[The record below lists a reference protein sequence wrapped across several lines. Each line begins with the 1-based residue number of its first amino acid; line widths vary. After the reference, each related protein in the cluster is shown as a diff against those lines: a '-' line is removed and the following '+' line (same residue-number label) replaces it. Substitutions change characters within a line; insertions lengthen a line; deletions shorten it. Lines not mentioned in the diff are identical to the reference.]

1 MRLDIMTIEVQ
12 KNMIYVVIVS
22 DHNLPNLL
30 AVLAQPSA
38 PERVLMVATS
48 RFVSAA
54 EKLKERIQALK
65 SNIVVEQLSAE
76 GLTGESMQEMFAW
89 ITRVFLP
96 VHEHYPNY
104 RWILNATG
112 GTKIMPMALEKAIQ
126 WDEIHYK
133 AFNDAQLQRWVL
145 PNTLLDN
152 MPLPQIS
159 PLEAL
164 KTYTEIEDSNNNS
177 IDQYAQAVIIAQK
190 IWDFYSAP
198 RENNPHIMLSERLN
212 AIWGREGRENEIYNQ
227 KSFLIP
233 WTVFQDQGVDIVDIT
248 VLKNWCQQ
256 LSDFSQQGFT
266 LDEDGLVIPANKPE
280 KSKKDWKNWISGL
293 WLETLITHWLIED
306 VGFKQEDVAKNVKLT
321 NHKREL
327 DFVFLHKSN
336 LQVIEAKAAPS
347 DEAHLNEIVRQ
358 IKSVTEVG
366 KLTNYL
372 VISPYFEKIVNNE
385 QRMKD
390 FEYNCQANQI
400 KIIKNKEGLLKAF
413 T

>member
-1 MRLDIMTIEVQ
+1 M
-12 KNMIYVVIVS
+12 
-22 DHNLPNLL
+22 
-30 AVLAQPSA
+30 
-38 PERVLMVATS
+38 
-48 RFVSAA
+48 
-54 EKLKERIQALK
+54 
-65 SNIVVEQLSAE
+65 
-76 GLTGESMQEMFAW
+76 
-89 ITRVFLP
+89 
-96 VHEHYPNY
+96 
-104 RWILNATG
+104 
-112 GTKIMPMALEKAIQ
+112 
-126 WDEIHYK
+126 
-133 AFNDAQLQRWVL
+133 
-145 PNTLLDN
+145 
-152 MPLPQIS
+152 
-159 PLEAL
+159 
-164 KTYTEIEDSNNNS
+164 
-177 IDQYAQAVIIAQK
+177 
-190 IWDFYSAP
+190 DFYSAP
-198 RENNPHIMLSERLN
+198 RDNNPHIILSERLN

-256 LSDFSQQGFT
+256 LSDFSQQGIT
-266 LDEDGLVIPANKPE
+266 LDEDGLTIPANKPE